1 MTDFCHYSSGPS
13 DRRAEGA
20 VHERSEIRRRS
31 LRPAHYAAAPRT
43 GGVGPLREP
52 GGPVCRQRT
61 WPANYREDQMEVR
74 VRFDLPGNCVP
85 MARGA
90 ESLRRDCRRLLR
102 LGSHLHRK
110 SPQPG
115 LSTPGVLADRYPGIC
130 PVRCDAVPAEARR
143 KSDI

>member
-52 GGPVCRQRT
+52 GGSVCRQRT

-74 VRFDLPGNCVP
+74 D
-85 MARGA
+85 
-90 ESLRRDCRRLLR
+90 
-102 LGSHLHRK
+102 RK
-110 SPQPG
+110 STR
-115 LSTPGVLADRYPGIC
+115 LNSSHEWSSY
-130 PVRCDAVPAEARR
+130 AVFCLKKKRKREAGEE
-143 KSDI
+143 